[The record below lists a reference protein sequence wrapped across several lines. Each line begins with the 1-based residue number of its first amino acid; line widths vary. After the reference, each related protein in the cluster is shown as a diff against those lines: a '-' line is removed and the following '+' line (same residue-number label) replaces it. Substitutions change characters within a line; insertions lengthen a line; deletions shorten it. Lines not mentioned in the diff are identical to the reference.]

1 LILTITL
8 NPSVDIGYAL
18 DTFQID
24 QVNRVED
31 ISKTAGGKG
40 LNVARVL
47 RQLEEE
53 VGAAGFL
60 GGHLGDF
67 IRGAVKNLGIHDYS
81 TPITGNTRNCIAV
94 IHEGKQTEIL
104 ESGPVITEEEA
115 KRFLDQLRDVAA
127 ELEVITI
134 SGSLPKGLS
143 QDFYQQTLRVL
154 VQPQAP
160 AVFLD
165 TKGELLKETL
175 AGEIKPFLI
184 KPNEE
189 ELADLIGIPLKKE
202 QEMVD
207 VLTSSLFANVPH
219 VIVTLSAEGALV
231 KQNDC
236 IYRAEIPEIEAVNPV
251 GSGDA
256 VLAGFAAGYARGLQG
271 AEWIQYGLAMGV
283 LNAMEEK
290 TGQVNPEKVDWCM
303 QQIKVTSIV

>member
-134 SGSLPKGLS
+134 CGSAPKGLARDLH
-143 QDFYQQTLRVL
+143 QRTVQGLD
-154 VQPQAP
+154 QPQARP
-160 AVFLD
+160 VLLE
-165 TKGELLKETL
+165 TQRELVKETL
-175 AGEIKPFLI
+175 AGEIKPFLL

-189 ELADLIGIPLKKE
+189 DGAGLIGAPLKKE
-202 QEMVD
+202 QELVD
-207 VLTSSLFANVPH
+207 VLSSSL
-219 VIVTLSAEGALV
+219 
-231 KQNDC
+231 
-236 IYRAEIPEIEAVNPV
+236 
-251 GSGDA
+251 
-256 VLAGFAAGYARGLQG
+256 
-271 AEWIQYGLAMGV
+271 
-283 LNAMEEK
+283 
-290 TGQVNPEKVDWCM
+290 
-303 QQIKVTSIV
+303 